1 MSIRSIASPKRL
13 LWIALFPMLTLH
25 VQPLFAG
32 KPSPGADHFF
42 VLDDGTDL
50 RKLADPY
57 ASQLLTPVRGEGNRF
72 GTEEIQKYCKLKN
85 SSQVQWTVTD
95 LQTGEIISRSP
106 NAREAFFGASSSKI
120 FVAAALLDKQCGKL
134 DKRQLDLMIKM
145 IVKSDN
151 GAWRELQREAGEDG
165 SDDSGRQCVNEFVQ
179 DIGCTNTRGFQGW
192 MCMDDGTKIHGNELN
207 TMALSKFLYSTY
219 HRKYPGAEI
228 LWKIMHATKT
238 GRQKINKYTPREIYI
253 GGKTGTYDGPNE
265 SPETIHFKNI
275 RARNH
280 VAILKIGDKYYG
292 VSILTNTGSSWDV
305 AVLGGGL
312 MREFLGVGEAPI
324 CASALRK

>member
-1 MSIRSIASPKRL
+1 MNLRSISTVKKL
-13 LWIALFPMLTLH
+13 LWVTFFLVLMFQF
-25 VQPLFAG
+25 QPLFAG
-32 KPSPGADHFF
+32 NPTPAADNFF
-42 VLDDGTDL
+42 ILDNGKDL
-50 RKLADPY
+50 RKLADPD
-57 ASQLLTPVRGEGNRF
+57 AGQLLTPVRGEGNKF
-72 GTEEIQKYCKLKN
+72 GAEEVQKYCKLKN
-85 SSQVQWTVTD
+85 SSQVQWTVND
-95 LQTGEIISRSP
+95 LQTGEIISQSP

-120 FVAAALLDKQCGKL
+120 FVAAALLNKQCGKL
-134 DKRQLDLMIKM
+134 DKKQLDLMIKM

-151 GAWRELQREAGEDG
+151 AAWRELQREAGEG

-179 DIGCTNTRGFQGW
+179 QIGCTNTRGFQGW
-192 MCMDDGTKIHGNELN
+192 LCMEDGTKIHGNELN
-207 TMALSKFLYSTY
+207 TMALSRFLYSTF
-219 HRKYPGAEI
+219 HRNYPGAEI

-280 VAILKIGDKYYG
+280 VAILKIDDKYYG
-292 VSILTNTGSSWDV
+292 ISILTNTGSSWDV

-324 CASALRK
+324 CGTALRN

>member
-1 MSIRSIASPKRL
+1 MNLRSISAVKKPLWVTLFLVL
-13 LWIALFPMLTLH
+13 LFQ

-32 KPSPGADHFF
+32 NPTPAADNFF
-42 VLDDGTDL
+42 ILDNGKDL
-50 RKLADPY
+50 RKLADPD
-57 ASQLLTPVRGEGNRF
+57 AGQLLTPVRGEGTKF
-72 GTEEIQKYCKLKN
+72 GAEEVQKYCKLKN
-85 SSQVQWTVTD
+85 SSQVQWTVND
-95 LQTGEIISRSP
+95 LQTGEIISQSP

-120 FVAAALLDKQCGKL
+120 FVAAALLNKQCGKL
-134 DKRQLDLMIKM
+134 DKKQLDLMIKM

-151 GAWRELQREAGEDG
+151 AAWRELQREAGEG

-179 DIGCTNTRGFQGW
+179 QIGCKNTRGFQGW
-192 MCMDDGTKIHGNELN
+192 LCMEDGTKIHGNELN
-207 TMALSKFLYSTY
+207 TMALSRFLYSTY
-219 HRKYPGAEI
+219 HRDYPGAEI

-280 VAILKIGDKYYG
+280 VAILKIDDKYYG
-292 VSILTNTGSSWDV
+292 ISILTNTGSSWDV

-324 CASALRK
+324 CGTALRN